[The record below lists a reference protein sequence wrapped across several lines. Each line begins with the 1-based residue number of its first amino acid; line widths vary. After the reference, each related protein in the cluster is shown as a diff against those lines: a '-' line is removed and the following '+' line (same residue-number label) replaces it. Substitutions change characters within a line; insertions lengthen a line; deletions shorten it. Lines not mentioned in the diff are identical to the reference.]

1 MSKIAHNLMGFFFL
15 KKWCTVL
22 PILSP
27 CVFGSKCYVLL
38 SGTGFDEEAALLGA
52 GREFA
57 LMKTASGKVRL
68 VACLKCLTKMNVG
81 TASAAE
87 LKSFCLAND
96 RPGTLKGEPVVGE
109 GLSCVSAC
117 LTALSPSYNLTFLQ
131 FITSVHS

>member
-1 MSKIAHNLMGFFFL
+1 M
-15 KKWCTVL
+15 L

-27 CVFGSKCYVLL
+27 CVFGSKYYVLL

-96 RPGTLKGEPVVGE
+96 RPGTLKGEPVVGG

-117 LTALSPSYNLTFLQ
+117 LYDGLNAVNLTFLQ